1 MTRFWLTIDWNYYNN
16 LKLITTDQSLFTN
29 CTQVLSLCQQHHDKT
44 DQSVW
49 RAGVKQLFTRLWI
62 LLICSN
68 PQSLATVLFRSTF
81 ILMMTLH
88 STRYTVIIWL
98 APWAARMNWI
108 LCCDWL
114 PERAKCCYPARSGLP
129 AVFRKKI
136 VTKLV
141 WSRWLDIGLI
151 LFYVFLDRDRVEVHK
166 HELGQY
172 LTILTTDF
180 RSITYMYVW
189 AGTMY
194 CGIIYT

>member
-1 MTRFWLTIDWNYYNN
+1 MTKIILSITQKNPYSLKFLSSRYGIYAEKMVRFAFAL
-16 LKLITTDQSLFTN
+16 
-29 CTQVLSLCQQHHDKT
+29 V
-44 DQSVW
+44 QSVS
-49 RAGVKQLFTRLWI
+49 RAGVKQLFTQLWL
-62 LLICSN
+62 LLICSKR
-68 PQSLATVLFRSTF
+68 QSLVTVLLRGTF

-88 STRYTVIIWL
+88 STSYTVIIWL

-166 HELGQY
+166 LEKIIRPMSSHLDRTSWAITHIN
-172 LTILTTDF
+172 LD
-180 RSITYMYVW
+180 RSFESV
-189 AGTMY
+189 
-194 CGIIYT
+194 YTRC